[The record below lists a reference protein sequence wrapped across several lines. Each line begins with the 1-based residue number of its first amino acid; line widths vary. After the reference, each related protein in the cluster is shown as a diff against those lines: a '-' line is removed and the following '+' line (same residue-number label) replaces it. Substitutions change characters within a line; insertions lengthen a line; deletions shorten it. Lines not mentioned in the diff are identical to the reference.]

1 MKMVLPVDGY
11 RSATEFMQGLQGTQ
25 GDMFW
30 LYKQQGH
37 WHGGIH
43 FFDSF
48 AASAVWQTGSQTGLK
63 SMTDGKIVAWRLND
77 VYPTID
83 YKNRPHKF
91 SSTFLLIK
99 STCTPDTSK
108 PEHALDFYTLWM
120 QIAPLEEYKE
130 DGPQTATVTASSL
143 NIREDNPQ
151 EGWVRAG
158 LTDALQTLAE
168 EEKPKYAAPVKKD
181 VSGGLPKNSVVEL
194 IEEATFLLNGEPTPF
209 AFVRVK
215 SLPARARSGA
225 AVDESVWISASPEHL
240 KRREPYLPEWMKKAR
255 DKGEFNKVVLPEEEI
270 TVKAGDIIGHL
281 SYLERPD
288 NAAHRFCHL
297 EVFSQDSRF
306 LDFLN
311 NKAGVTVGEALI
323 QSEAGKKRYS
333 FDERSNTFTVIAVG
347 DDPSLTT
354 AERYNA
360 KGQAQVKEVEGKKWY
375 FIAQENAWLAAE
387 DVAVINQY
395 DLTKRGFFPLE
406 QNDLPQTIE
415 QTPME
420 GWLHKVFQRLRQ
432 LAEENRADLYSSGY
446 IEGYKRLLRQMDSN
460 RDGALSESEVWQF
473 LHNRQ
478 PHILNQVYRFVV
490 KHHSE
495 WLRDGVSE
503 LWRTALADQAE
514 THPELAV
521 YLRKFIDAL
530 VWMKDVPEIHSG
542 EALWHMH
549 PVVFLSSVKRDLKI
563 TKEMLRRIWK
573 DSTRVPDETLAVMA
587 EELTLGFIICNINT
601 RNRLYHFMAQVFQEV
616 GPSLN
621 LNENFNYRSNVLVA
635 KFLYYRNRRS
645 EADEDGYLPG
655 QRPAKSQNI
664 ANKVYSNRGGNG
676 GVDSG
681 DGWRFRGRGMK
692 QLTFRGNYRSFT
704 NYHETKWN
712 CRIDFESEPDLLLQI
727 IYAVRSALYFWDF
740 NKLYLIADKGTSR
753 EVSDS
758 ITVVVNKYDD
768 HYEDRFNNLTK
779 FLREGVF
786 DEVF

>member
-11 RSATEFMQGLQGTQ
+11 RSAAEFMQGLQGTQ

-354 AERYNA
+354 AERYTA

-478 PHILNQVYRFVV
+478 PHILNQVHRFVV

-549 PVVFLSSVKRDLKI
+549 PVVFLDAIKSNTNGVSYEQLKLI
-563 TKEMLRRIWK
+563 FPQAS
-573 DSTRVPDETLAVMA
+573 DSDINAVVA
-587 EELTLGFIICNINT
+587 ELTGKLEIFKLDTLT
-601 RNRLYHFMAQVFQEV
+601 RLRHFFAQIKGEV
-616 GPSLN
+616 GSQMKGKTEGFQFSPATL
-621 LNENFNYRSNVLVA
+621 RS
-635 KFLYYRNRRS
+635 FSRYYRAHPIESETDGYEKNASGRIIRR
-645 EADEDGYLPG
+645 ADEQAIGRKHYLRLNGNRQSHPDDGY
-655 QRPAKSQNI
+655 N
-664 ANKVYSNRGGNG
+664 
-676 GVDSG
+676 
-681 DGWRFRGRGMK
+681 FRGRGLIQITGYEKYHDFMSEYN
-692 QLTFRGNYRSFT
+692 NY
-704 NYHETKWN
+704 WQG
-712 CRIDFESEPDLLLQI
+712 IPPDTVEYPEKI
-727 IYAVRSALYFWDF
+727 NEMPYAIQSALWFWI
-740 NKLYLIADKGTSR
+740 KYKPYRADQGRGYNDVPAVTL
-753 EVSDS
+753 
-758 ITVVVNKYDD
+758 VVNGGNMGLAERKEAYRLC
-768 HYEDRFNNLTK
+768 EQV
-779 FLREGVF
+779 FL
-786 DEVF
+786 

>member
-11 RSATEFMQGLQGTQ
+11 RSAAEFMQGLQGTQ

-48 AASAVWQTGSQTGLK
+48 AANAVWQTGSQTGLK

-151 EGWVRAG
+151 EGWVRTG
-158 LTDALQTLAE
+158 LTDAEQTLAE

-181 VSGGLPKNSVVEL
+181 VSTGLPKNSVVEL

-311 NKAGVTVGEALI
+311 NKADVTVGEALI

-354 AERYNA
+354 AERFTA

-478 PHILNQVYRFVV
+478 PHILNQVHRFVV

-503 LWRTALADQAE
+503 LWRTALADQAG
-514 THPELAV
+514 TNPELAV

-549 PVVFLSSVKRDLKI
+549 PVVFLDAICYVTELINVDAFLSIYESQHTLFSPGTPRLNAVSKNNLK
-563 TKEMLRRIWK
+563 KLLE
-573 DSTRVPDETLAVMA
+573 
-587 EELTLGFIICNINT
+587 NINGFYSKPT
-601 RNRLYHFMAQVFQEV
+601 NYKPNLYKVSYMLATARHEAYHFLTGEYFSERPEV
-616 GPSLN
+616 GNVSYFDKYDPVLADTERRRARAR
-621 LNENFNYRSNVLVA
+621 LNENT
-635 KFLYYRNRRS
+635 
-645 EADEDGYLPG
+645 E
-655 QRPAKSQNI
+655 Q
-664 ANKVYSNRGGNG
+664 
-676 GVDSG
+676 G
-681 DGWRFRGRGMK
+681 DGFKFRGRGCVH
-692 QLTFRGNYRSFT
+692 LTWKKNYRRAKEKF
-704 NYHETKWN
+704 N
-712 CRIDFESEPDLLLQI
+712 IDFISNPDFAGDLNYSVPIMIWGMEEGIFTGRKLDHYINTSGIDYVGARSI
-727 IYAVRSALYFWDF
+727 INAQDQAA
-740 NKLYLIADKGTSR
+740 LIASYAARFESILEQSSTISR
-753 EVSDS
+753 D
-758 ITVVVNKYDD
+758 
-768 HYEDRFNNLTK
+768 F
-779 FLREGVF
+779 
-786 DEVF
+786 